1 MTYKQEMVKAM
12 SLLANNNKTIFIGQS
27 IKYPGT
33 MIYNTL
39 KEARISKEKL
49 IEFPVAE
56 ELQLSVSIGLSLQG
70 FIPISIFPRFDFML
84 RCMDSL
90 INHLDKIESLS
101 EGEFRPKVIIRT
113 SVGATKPLNP
123 GLQHCQDYTEA
134 LEKMCTN
141 IQIVQ
146 LLEPCDV
153 FRFYKA
159 ALNDAFI
166 RNKSTIL
173 VEYGELYDNEP
184 TR

>member
-1 MTYKQEMVKAM
+1 MNYREELTKSMT
-12 SLLANNNKTIFIGQS
+12 LLSENEKTIFLGQS
-27 IKYPGT
+27 ILYKGT
-33 MIYNTL
+33 AMFNTL
-39 KEARISKEKL
+39 KNVPNSKK
-49 IEFPVAE
+49 IEMPVAE
-56 ELQLSVSIGLSLQG
+56 ELQMGMSIGLSLQG
-70 FIPISIFPRFDFML
+70 FIPVSIFPRFDFML

-101 EGEFRPKVIIRT
+101 EGEFKPKVIIRT

>member
-1 MTYKQEMVKAM
+1 MNYREELTKSMT
-12 SLLANNNKTIFIGQS
+12 LLGENEKTIFLGQS
-27 IKYPGT
+27 ILYKGT
-33 MIYNTL
+33 AMFNTL
-39 KEARISKEKL
+39 KNVPNSKK
-49 IEFPVAE
+49 IEMPVAE
-56 ELQLSVSIGLSLQG
+56 ELQMGMSIGLSLQG
-70 FIPISIFPRFDFML
+70 FIPVSIFPRFDFML

-113 SVGATKPLNP
+113 SVGAKKPLNP

>member
-1 MTYKQEMVKAM
+1 MNYKSEMLRAM
-12 SLLANNNKTIFIGQS
+12 QLLAENDKTIFLGQS
-27 IKYPGT
+27 IKFPGT
-33 MIYNTL
+33 MMYSTL
-39 KEARISKEKL
+39 KNVPDSKK
-49 IEFPVAE
+49 IEMPVAE
-56 ELQLSVSIGLSLQG
+56 ELQMGMSIGLSLQG
-70 FIPISIFPRFDFML
+70 FIPVSIFPRFDFML

>member
-1 MTYKQEMVKAM
+1 MNYREELTKSMT
-12 SLLANNNKTIFIGQS
+12 LLSENEKTIFLGQS
-27 IKYPGT
+27 ILYKGT
-33 MIYNTL
+33 AMFNTL
-39 KEARISKEKL
+39 KNVPNSKK
-49 IEFPVAE
+49 IEMPVAE
-56 ELQLSVSIGLSLQG
+56 ELQMGMSIGLSLHG
-70 FIPISIFPRFDFML
+70 FIPVSIFPRFDFML